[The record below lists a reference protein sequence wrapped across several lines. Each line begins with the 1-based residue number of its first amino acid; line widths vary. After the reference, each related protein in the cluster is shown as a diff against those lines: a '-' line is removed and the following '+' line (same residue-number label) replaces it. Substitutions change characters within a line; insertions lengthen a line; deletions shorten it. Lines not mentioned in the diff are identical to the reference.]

1 MQAASNIIPLS
12 CCSFTILVFF
22 FQASLV
28 YGSSSLGFVMSDQQK
43 ETKAKKERKN
53 IDAKQ
58 MLGTNVTSRFDYDQ
72 MERQR

>member
-1 MQAASNIIPLS
+1 MEAASNRIPLS

-28 YGSSSLGFVMSDQQK
+28 LNSLGFVMSDQQK